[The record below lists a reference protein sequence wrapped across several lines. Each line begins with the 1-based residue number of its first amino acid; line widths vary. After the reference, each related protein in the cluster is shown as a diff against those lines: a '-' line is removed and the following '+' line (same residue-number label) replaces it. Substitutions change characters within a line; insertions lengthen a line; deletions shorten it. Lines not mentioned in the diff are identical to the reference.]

1 MWDWERASVPYR
13 PIYRRRLLRRRFL
26 TLLLAAAIAIPYYL
40 YHHHQATQ
48 SIGER
53 VFDEVTSTVS
63 VRYFDASYHGI
74 AWQSVAERYR
84 PLVVNAPTTAARY
97 VALRSMLAQLHDSH
111 TAVYSPTDLE
121 PPRDRDPHAV
131 FGMAP
136 DATVSEPAVD
146 WKTLRP
152 GVGYLRLSAFPDSLH
167 SVLGWAMA
175 GIGREPALI
184 LDLRGNPGGL
194 VDSVDEVAGMFLP
207 PGTLISTGTRRYN
220 LFGSQ
225 RFTATD
231 NSGFTYP
238 GRLVVLIDK
247 NSRSGAESLAR
258 ALQYYHRATLVG
270 TRSAGKVLG
279 VDAEMTLADGGLLRV
294 ATLDMHAPDGQRL
307 EGQGVRPDLVVS
319 DQIRQVRTALA
330 LLDDEWQVR

>member
-1 MWDWERASVPYR
+1 
-13 PIYRRRLLRRRFL
+13 
-26 TLLLAAAIAIPYYL
+26 
-40 YHHHQATQ
+40 
-48 SIGER
+48 
-53 VFDEVTSTVS
+53 
-63 VRYFDASYHGI
+63 
-74 AWQSVAERYR
+74 
-84 PLVVNAPTTAARY
+84 
-97 VALRSMLAQLHDSH
+97 
-111 TAVYSPTDLE
+111 
-121 PPRDRDPHAV
+121 
-131 FGMAP
+131 
-136 DATVSEPAVD
+136 
-146 WKTLRP
+146 
-152 GVGYLRLSAFPDSLH
+152 
-167 SVLGWAMA
+167 MA